1 MSPIKL
7 ESYRDRPFN
16 LQEGGLWFFIKKIDF
31 QSYRK
36 KYGWNIQQGTNFDAL
51 YMHITNNK
59 LSSDLKWKEGTN
71 NLI

>member
-1 MSPIKL
+1 MVFHKK
-7 ESYRDRPFN
+7 
-16 LQEGGLWFFIKKIDF
+16 KKIDF